1 MKHYPKDNTMAD
13 NFFTRTCGQHV
24 LYVLE
29 GNAKMAQIQTKN
41 EANKKKK
48 KLTKPMKYELPKRQK
63 QQREEKQNPTPTG
76 NLGQVR
82 QLCVL

>member
-1 MKHYPKDNTMAD
+1 MKHYPKDNTMAY

-48 KLTKPMKYELPKRQK
+48 KANQTYE
-63 QQREEKQNPTPTG
+63 
-76 NLGQVR
+76 V
-82 QLCVL
+82 